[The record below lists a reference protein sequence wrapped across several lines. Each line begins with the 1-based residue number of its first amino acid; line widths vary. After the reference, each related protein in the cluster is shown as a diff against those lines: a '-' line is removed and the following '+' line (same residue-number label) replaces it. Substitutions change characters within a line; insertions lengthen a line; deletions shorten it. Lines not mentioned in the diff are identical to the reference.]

1 MVNLQAGPTSRAR
14 GGWLGGTTPLT
25 PRRSRV
31 TVSHVLVDLLDGD
44 QVAHRVDHA
53 ADLRAVLLDDDI
65 ADVVQAQRAQ
75 TVALV
80 PGTADL
86 GPDLGYL
93 QVLCH
98 EFRLS
103 CSLARR
109 RPRRRSPA
117 RLRQLRAPSAWRP
130 EPRARSA
137 GRDGPRSPR
146 AGSGS

>member
-53 ADLRAVLLDDDI
+53 ADLGAVLLDDDV

-75 TVALV
+75 AVALIA
-80 PGTADL
+80 GTTDL

-93 QVLCH
+93 QLLCH
-98 EFRLS
+98 RFRLS
-103 CSLARR
+103 CPRLCR
-109 RPRRRSPA
+109 RPRRRS
-117 RLRQLRAPSAWRP
+117 
-130 EPRARSA
+130 
-137 GRDGPRSPR
+137 
-146 AGSGS
+146 